1 MESYIYNYIYNNNII
16 SDSYQI
22 HPVWDHQLGY
32 NYASSK
38 STPIS
43 EPGCTHLW
51 VLTCHQKNTQ
61 LSLNTW
67 RWSNNRTPTQ
77 ISGDSALDF
86 SWVTVNH
93 PCLIDL
99 FVSLRKKH
107 VKTKRWWF
115 NHHLLVPFSF
125 FFPICCS
132 PHATPVASDWQGS
145 IFLLC
150 LGRLGTK
157 DALRPGR
164 MASGKEMWEYH
175 GISPFPGGFSI
186 ATLDCQRVVICYNPG

>member
-1 MESYIYNYIYNNNII
+1 MESYIYIYIIIYIYNNII

-107 VKTKRWWF
+107 VKNKTLVVQPPPSCAF
-115 NHHLLVPFSF
+115 FILFPHLL
-125 FFPICCS
+125 FPAC
-132 PHATPVASDWQGS
+132 H
-145 IFLLC
+145 
-150 LGRLGTK
+150 
-157 DALRPGR
+157 PGR
-164 MASGKEMWEYH
+164 EWLARKHFPPLPRSLGDEGCIAPGPH
-175 GISPFPGGFSI
+175 G
-186 ATLDCQRVVICYNPG
+186 QR